1 MWLHR
6 LKTCF
11 WLWVSKLLR
20 GNPLTYFISPQVQ
33 CRPLYPLLVVHK
45 SLASGTVPAG
55 DPREPVLYIRC
66 TDGAGLGPLERDA
79 VGDSWSPKIAAVL
92 TKSLEGVLLDH

>member
-1 MWLHR
+1 M
-6 LKTCF
+6 KTYF
-11 WLWVSKLLR
+11 WLWVSKLLW
-20 GNPLTYFISPQVQ
+20 GNLLTFFVSVQVQ
-33 CRPLYPLLVVHK
+33 CRSQYPLLVVLK

-66 TDGAGLGPLERDA
+66 TDGVGLGPLERDA

-92 TKSLEGVLLDH
+92 TKSLEGVPLYH